1 MRMKKINE
9 LYLFKATVWAFI
21 PLFLLCVHSS
31 QAQKQPA
38 DAAKKISG
46 KVSAKIS
53 GLGLPG
59 ATIAVKGTKNMVQ
72 TNESGEY
79 SIMAASG
86 ETLVVTAVGHISR
99 EAKVGS
105 SGTVNLVLTEDYNN
119 LNDVI
124 VVGYGKMKKTD
135 LSSAV
140 VSVTGADLQKTVN
153 VTLDEALQGRAANV
167 YVSANSGQPGAA
179 SSVIIRG
186 VSTVTGNYQPLYVID
201 GVQIRPS
208 TPTGGAYNQPSGYA
222 NELAG
227 LNPDDIENISV
238 LEGAAATSIYGA
250 AGANGVLMITT
261 KRGKAGLTKVSAS
274 TLFTSQQRPTPRPVM
289 NLQEYGKYIQKLQAV
304 GAVGVEPP
312 ELTDVTLLG
321 AGTDWQRALFR
332 NTLLQKHS
340 LAISGGSDKSTFY
353 FSGDY
358 LSQDGIAIGS
368 GFKRGSVRLNLDN
381 QANKWLKFGIN
392 LSAFGT
398 NEKVNTTNGNIINIA
413 ITQNPTIPVKNADGS
428 WGGPTLATVQYSQ
441 TNPIAL
447 ASINNNYNTSF
458 GAIGGVYVDINP
470 IKGLVWHTELN
481 GNYTST
487 NNFTF
492 NPSYTVGSFVNPNT
506 QGSRG
511 SGNNHWMS
519 LNTRVQYDLQ
529 IKKHGITAMVGH
541 EGAQYAYQGLSGQGQ
556 HYSTNSVQE
565 LSVADPLTQQ
575 TSSYRGDGANES
587 YFGRLNYI
595 YNNKYIAQVVV
606 RRDGSSNFGASNRFG
621 TFPAASVAWKISE
634 EGFMK
639 SLTFINDLKLR
650 AEYGISGNTGNNG
663 GAIYSNLYAAPTVW
677 GGGFLPANFPNPDLK
692 WEEDKSTNIGLD
704 LHMFN
709 NRVEVIADA
718 YVKNISNLI
727 LVAAHSQVL
736 GGNLSGGYGGL
747 LSWQTANYGSMQN
760 KGFGLTINT
769 VPVSTKDFQWR
780 LGGNFSVDRN
790 KVTKLVAPIITQYYS
805 STNNSQAQF
814 LTEVGQPLGM
824 FTGYIADGLFQNY
837 KDISTHA
844 IQTSNGVLTIDPT
857 QGSWVGDI
865 KFRDISGPNGKP
877 DNIIDNNDRTIIGN
891 PWPKFTY
898 NFTSA
903 FSYKGFE
910 LNLFFTGVSG
920 NQLLNLTRYQNE
932 MPLGTGPYSN
942 HYKSVDNFARPSS
955 NNPGDALTATLL
967 NPGGIIPRAT
977 PGDPNQNVRLSQ
989 WSVEDGSYFKL
1000 RNVRLSYRVPTKY
1013 LSYARVF
1020 KGLTAAIQVQNVFT
1034 ITKYTGFDPEVG
1046 MYNYKGVTNLV
1057 GVDEGRY
1064 PSTRSYTF
1072 SLNLDF

>member
-1 MRMKKINE
+1 MKKVNKW
-9 LYLFKATVWAFI
+9 LLKVAVCAFI
-21 PLFLLCVHSS
+21 SFFLVPAHSA
-31 QAQKQPA
+31 AQNPPA
-38 DAAKKISG
+38 AAAKKVSG

-53 GLGLPG
+53 GLGVAG
-59 ATIAVKGTKNMVQ
+59 ATITVKGTRNMVAS
-72 TNESGEY
+72 NENGDYTVNAAPGE
-79 SIMAASG
+79 I
-86 ETLVVTAVGHISR
+86 LVISAVGHATK
-99 EAKVGS
+99 EVKVGS
-105 SGTVNLVLTEDYNN
+105 STTANVVLTEDYNS
-119 LNDVI
+119 LNDVV
-124 VVGYGKMKKTD
+124 VVGYGKMKKSD

-140 VSVTGADLQKTVN
+140 VSVTAADLQKTVN
-153 VTLDEALQGRAANV
+153 TTLDEALQGRAANV

-179 SSVIIRG
+179 ASVIIRG

-222 NELAG
+222 NELQG
-227 LNPDDIENISV
+227 VNPDDIENISV

-261 KRGKAGLTKVSAS
+261 KHGKAGATKVSAS

-289 NLQEYGKYIQKLQAV
+289 NLQEYAKYIQKLQAI
-304 GAVGVEPP
+304 GAVGTEPP
-312 ELTDVTLLG
+312 ELTDATILG
-321 AGTDWQRALFR
+321 TGTDWQHELFR
-332 NTLLQKHS
+332 NTLMQKHS
-340 LAISGGSDKSTFY
+340 LAISGGTDKSTFY

-358 LSQDGIAIGS
+358 LSQDGVAIGS

-392 LSAFGT
+392 LSAFST
-398 NEKVNTTNGNIINIA
+398 TEKVNITNGNIINIA

-428 WGGPTLATVQYSQ
+428 WGGPTPATAQYSQ
-441 TNPIAL
+441 TNPVAI
-447 ASINNNYNTSF
+447 ASINNNYNSSF
-458 GAIGGVYVDINP
+458 GGIGSVYMDITP
-470 IKGLVWHTELN
+470 VKGLLWHTEAN
-481 GNYTST
+481 GNYTTT

-492 NPSYTVGSFVNPNT
+492 NPSYVIGSFVNPNT
-506 QGSRG
+506 QGSRA
-511 SGNNHWMS
+511 SGNNSWMS
-519 LNTRVQYDLQ
+519 LNTRLQYE
-529 IKKHGITAMVGH
+529 IKIKEHAVTAMVGH
-541 EGAQYAYQGLSGQGQ
+541 EGAKFAYQGLSGQGQ

-575 TSSYRGDGANES
+575 TSSYRGNGANES

-595 YNNKYIAQVVV
+595 YNNKYIAQFVV
-606 RRDGSSNFGASNRFG
+606 RRDGSSNFGAANRFG

-634 EGFMK
+634 EGFMRGI
-639 SLTFINDLKLR
+639 TFINDLKFR

-677 GGGFLPANFPNPDLK
+677 GTGFLPANFPNPNLK
-692 WEEDKSTNIGLD
+692 WEQDKSTNVGFDMHIL
-704 LHMFN
+704 N
-709 NRVEVIADA
+709 SRVEIIGDA

-727 LVAAHSQVL
+727 LVAAGSGVL

-747 LSWQTANYGSMQN
+747 LSWPTENYGGMQN
-760 KGFGLTINT
+760 KGFGITVNT
-769 VPVSTKDFQWR
+769 VPVSNKDFQWR
-780 LGGNFSVDRN
+780 LGGNFSMDRN
-790 KVTKLVAPIITQYYS
+790 KITRLVSPIITQYYS
-805 STNNSQAQF
+805 TTNNSQAQF
-814 LTEVGQPLGM
+814 ITEVGQPLGL

-844 IQTSNGVLTIDPT
+844 IQSANGVPAGTMIVDPV
-857 QGSWVGDI
+857 QGSWVGDV
-865 KFRDISGPNGKP
+865 KFRDLSGPKGKP
-877 DNIIDNNDRTIIGN
+877 DGIIDNNDRTIIGN

-898 NFTSA
+898 NFSSA

-910 LNLFFTGVSG
+910 LNLFFTGVNG

-942 HYKSVDNFARPSS
+942 HYRIVSTFATPTSTS
-955 NNPGDALTATLL
+955 PADALTATLV
-967 NPGGIIPRAT
+967 NPKTSIPRVT

-1000 RNVRLSYRVPTKY
+1000 KNIRLSYRVPAKY
-1013 LSYARVF
+1013 LSYAKIF
-1020 KGLTAAIQVQNVFT
+1020 KGMTASIQAQNVFT

-1064 PSTRSYTF
+1064 PSTRSY
-1072 SLNLDF
+1072 SASISLDF